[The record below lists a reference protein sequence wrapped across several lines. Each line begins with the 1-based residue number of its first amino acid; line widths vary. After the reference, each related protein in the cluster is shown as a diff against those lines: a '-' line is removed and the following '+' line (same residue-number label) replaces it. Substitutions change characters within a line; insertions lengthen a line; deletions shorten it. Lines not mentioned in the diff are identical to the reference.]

1 MTNDERDD
9 LIIEMHTDLKYLRK
23 DFENHLSHHFKY
35 VFYAWTVAVGL
46 IITLIMT
53 TFFVK

>member
-35 VFYAWTVAVGL
+35 IFYAWTVAVGL